1 MLELKNISKKLGG
14 FALHDIF
21 LNVTNGEYFVLLGE
35 SGAGKTMLL
44 EIIAGLSKADK
55 GSIVFNGQE
64 ISAVRANKRGI
75 GLVFQDNAIFPH
87 LNVEKNIAYS
97 LHGKGFTKSE
107 ILSRVL
113 KWAETMN
120 IENLLNR
127 KTSGLSGGEL
137 RRVALARTLA
147 MEPAI
152 LLLDEPLSSLDILI
166 QYDMIRLLKNLNKGG
181 QTIIHVTHDFNEAY
195 SLADTLAIINAGT
208 IEQTG
213 PPPEVFKNP
222 ASRFVSALA
231 GIRNFFTCVD
241 LKSNVEQHCLLI
253 GEGFQLFSS
262 EPCPPGCSF
271 FIREDEIEIQQNNYE
286 KGNNVFDGVITD
298 IIPSPDFF
306 SVAVNAEVT
315 FCLRIKKEDIKNPAI
330 YIGSNV
336 QIKIPLKAIVPVIK
350 K

>member
-1 MLELKNISKKLGG
+1 M
-14 FALHDIF
+14 HDIS

-44 EIIAGLSKADK
+44 EIIAGLRKADK

-64 ISAVRANKRGI
+64 ISCIRANKRGI

-166 QYDMIRLLKNLNKGG
+166 QYDMIRLLKKLNKGG

-195 SLADTLAIINAGT
+195 SLADTLAIINSGT

-213 PPPEVFKNP
+213 PPPEVFINP

-231 GIRNFFTCVD
+231 GIRNFFTCTD
-241 LKSNVEQHCLLI
+241 LKSDGEQYCLTV
-253 GEGFQLFSS
+253 GEEIQLLSS
-262 EPCPPGCSF
+262 EPCTPGCSF

-298 IIPSPDFF
+298 IIPLPDFF
-306 SVAVNAEVT
+306 SMRINAGLS
-315 FCLRIKKEDIKNPAI
+315 FYLKIKKQDMKNPAF
-330 YIGSNV
+330 YVGSNV
-336 QIKIPLKAIVPVIK
+336 RIKIPLKAVVPVIRK
-350 K
+350 